1 VTVRYEVESWIGA
14 ESPTPVDKY
23 WSGWSHRRARR
34 VALKFVALYHAQ
46 DVCDFRVAIFDGQA
60 KPVTWFLCEDGR
72 YAELPNNSPRLA
84 GYRAKLLLR
93 RPLGRR

>member
-14 ESPTPVDKY
+14 KSPTPVDKY

-93 RPLGRR
+93 RPPGRR